1 MITFETGI
9 RIIDCILSA
18 VLIYLF
24 ITRVEIV
31 IEEEEEDKDKKND

>member
-1 MITFETGI
+1 MITFEIGV
-9 RIIDCILSA
+9 RIVDCILSA

-31 IEEEEEDKDKKND
+31 IEKEEDKAND

>member
-1 MITFETGI
+1 MITFEMGV
-9 RIIDCILSA
+9 RIVDCILSA

-31 IEEEEEDKDKKND
+31 IEKEEDKIND

>member
-1 MITFETGI
+1 MTTFEMGV
-9 RIIDCILSA
+9 RIVDCILSA

-31 IEEEEEDKDKKND
+31 IEKEEDKTND

>member
-1 MITFETGI
+1 MITFEMGV
-9 RIIDCILSA
+9 RIVDCILSA

-31 IEEEEEDKDKKND
+31 IEKEEDKTND